1 MTEDKIQVDSDMT
14 PLLCHVPIVRGQT
27 LMNGWVPNTSKSDS
41 LGLCAKYA
49 CHGTEYVSVFS
60 GKIASGVKVVV
71 RTDNQSVLK
80 IHIWLSVTIF
90 GCLGQ
95 PDNHYYE
102 P

>member
-1 MTEDKIQVDSDMT
+1 MTEDKIQVDSDLT
-14 PLLCHVPIVRGQT
+14 PGT
-27 LMNGWVPNTSKSDS
+27 LMP
-41 LGLCAKYA
+41 CAKCA

-60 GKIASGVKVVV
+60 GKIASGVNVVV

>member
-1 MTEDKIQVDSDMT
+1 M
-14 PLLCHVPIVRGQT
+14 
-27 LMNGWVPNTSKSDS
+27 
-41 LGLCAKYA
+41 
-49 CHGTEYVSVFS
+49 FS
-60 GKIASGVKVVV
+60 GKIASGVIVVV

-102 P
+102 PCCIHVCIQMSVYRCLYTDTCIQMSVYICLYTVDKLL

>member
-1 MTEDKIQVDSDMT
+1 M
-14 PLLCHVPIVRGQT
+14 
-27 LMNGWVPNTSKSDS
+27 
-41 LGLCAKYA
+41 
-49 CHGTEYVSVFS
+49 FS
-60 GKIASGVKVVV
+60 GKIASGVNVVV

-102 P
+102 PWLVFNLTL

>member
-1 MTEDKIQVDSDMT
+1 MTADKIQVDSDMT
-14 PLLCHVPIVRGQT
+14 PLLCHVPSARVTVRS
-27 LMNGWVPNTSKSDS
+27 VFS
-41 LGLCAKYA
+41 
-49 CHGTEYVSVFS
+49 VSVFS
-60 GKIASGVKVVV
+60 GKIASGVNVVV

-102 P
+102 PC

>member
-1 MTEDKIQVDSDMT
+1 MTADKIQVDSDMT
-14 PLLCHVPIVRGQT
+14 PILCHVPSARVTVQSIT
-27 LMNGWVPNTSKSDS
+27 L
-41 LGLCAKYA
+41 
-49 CHGTEYVSVFS
+49 EYVSVFS
-60 GKIASGVKVVV
+60 DKIASGVNMVV

-95 PDNHYYE
+95 RDNHYYE

>member
-1 MTEDKIQVDSDMT
+1 M
-14 PLLCHVPIVRGQT
+14 
-27 LMNGWVPNTSKSDS
+27 
-41 LGLCAKYA
+41 
-49 CHGTEYVSVFS
+49 
-60 GKIASGVKVVV
+60 VV

-102 P
+102 PCHAFLVDCSYNFDLMANVAGG